1 MGSIIE
7 SCAKAADKVR
17 DICPLVHCITNY
29 VTVNDVANCILAIGA
44 SPIMADDIAEAA
56 DITSISKAL
65 VINMGTLNAR
75 TVESMVAA
83 GKKANELGF
92 HVSVLVEDDV
102 VFDPVG
108 AGASN
113 FRNETAKRILENVKI
128 SILRGNLSEMSYL
141 AGLEVST
148 KGVDTSEA
156 DEKNDP
162 VSVAK
167 KTAAK
172 YNCVAA
178 ITGAVDT
185 ITDGKRVARISN
197 GHPYLSKV
205 TGTGCM
211 TTGLVGSFAGACDD
225 MYTAAVTGIAS
236 MGIAG
241 EFAYENAGEIGSG
254 SFHIS
259 IIDAISKMNSQ
270 VFAAKAKI
278 EEV

>member
-1 MGSIIE
+1 MGTIIE

-83 GKKANELGF
+83 GKKANELG
-92 HVSVLVEDDV
+92 VSV

-148 KGVDTSEA
+148 KGVDYPQSGNSRQIPYTIPPSFSFQEECQVEESLGTTSIELRESP
-156 DEKNDP
+156 DM
-162 VSVAK
+162 
-167 KTAAK
+167 
-172 YNCVAA
+172 
-178 ITGAVDT
+178 G
-185 ITDGKRVARISN
+185 TD
-197 GHPYLSKV
+197 
-205 TGTGCM
+205 
-211 TTGLVGSFAGACDD
+211 F
-225 MYTAAVTGIAS
+225 
-236 MGIAG
+236 
-241 EFAYENAGEIGSG
+241 
-254 SFHIS
+254 
-259 IIDAISKMNSQ
+259 
-270 VFAAKAKI
+270 
-278 EEV
+278 

>member
-1 MGSIIE
+1 MGTIIE

-83 GKKANELGF
+83 GKKANELG
-92 HVSVLVEDDV
+92 VPV

-172 YNCVAA
+172 YNWCGGYNNRRKKSRKD
-178 ITGAVDT
+178 I
-185 ITDGKRVARISN
+185 KRSPISFKGNRHRLYDNRTCRLICRCLRRYVYRRCNRHCKHGHSRRVRI
-197 GHPYLSKV
+197 
-205 TGTGCM
+205 
-211 TTGLVGSFAGACDD
+211 
-225 MYTAAVTGIAS
+225 
-236 MGIAG
+236 
-241 EFAYENAGEIGSG
+241 
-254 SFHIS
+254 
-259 IIDAISKMNSQ
+259 
-270 VFAAKAKI
+270 
-278 EEV
+278 

>member
-1 MGSIIE
+1 MNIE
-7 SCAKAADKVR
+7 KSCVEAAERVR
-17 DICPLVHCITNY
+17 ELCPLIHCITNY

-44 SPIMADDIAEAA
+44 SPIMADDLAEAA
-56 DITSISKAL
+56 DITSISKTL

-75 TVESMVAA
+75 TVDSMLAS
-83 GKKANELGF
+83 GKKANELG
-92 HVSVLVEDDV
+92 LPV

-108 AGASN
+108 AGASA
-113 FRNETAKRILENVKI
+113 FRNETAKRILENVHI

-148 KGVDTSEA
+148 KGVDTSAA

-167 KTAAK
+167 KAAQK
-172 YNCVAA
+172 YGCVAA

-185 ITDGKRVARISN
+185 VTDGARLVRISN

-211 TTGLVGSFAGACDD
+211 TTGLVGSFAGAGVDPFV
-225 MYTAAVTGIAS
+225 AAVSGIVS

-241 EFAYENAGEIGSG
+241 ETAFAKAGGKGSG
-254 SFHIS
+254 SFHIAV
-259 IIDAISKMNSQ
+259 IDAISQMNGKTIG
-270 VFAAKAKI
+270 AMAKI
-278 EEV
+278 TES

>member
-1 MGSIIE
+1 
-7 SCAKAADKVR
+7 
-17 DICPLVHCITNY
+17 
-29 VTVNDVANCILAIGA
+29 
-44 SPIMADDIAEAA
+44 
-56 DITSISKAL
+56 
-65 VINMGTLNAR
+65 
-75 TVESMVAA
+75 
-83 GKKANELGF
+83 
-92 HVSVLVEDDV
+92 
-102 VFDPVG
+102 
-108 AGASN
+108 
-113 FRNETAKRILENVKI
+113 
-128 SILRGNLSEMSYL
+128 MSYL

-241 EFAYENAGEIGSG
+241 EFAYENSGEIGSG

>member
-1 MGSIIE
+1 MGTIIE

-83 GKKANELGF
+83 GKKANELG
-92 HVSVLVEDDV
+92 VPV

-185 ITDGKRVARISN
+185 ITDGKRVARIS
-197 GHPYLSKV
+197 
-205 TGTGCM
+205 GTGCM

>member
-1 MGSIIE
+1 M
-7 SCAKAADKVR
+7 
-17 DICPLVHCITNY
+17 
-29 VTVNDVANCILAIGA
+29 
-44 SPIMADDIAEAA
+44 
-56 DITSISKAL
+56 
-65 VINMGTLNAR
+65 
-75 TVESMVAA
+75 
-83 GKKANELGF
+83 
-92 HVSVLVEDDV
+92 
-102 VFDPVG
+102 
-108 AGASN
+108 
-113 FRNETAKRILENVKI
+113 KI

-162 VSVAK
+162 FSVAK

-211 TTGLVGSFAGACDD
+211 TTA
-225 MYTAAVTGIAS
+225 
-236 MGIAG
+236 
-241 EFAYENAGEIGSG
+241 
-254 SFHIS
+254 H
-259 IIDAISKMNSQ
+259 SQ
-270 VFAAKAKI
+270 VLATI
-278 EEV
+278 CIPQL

>member
-83 GKKANELGF
+83 GKKANELG
-92 HVSVLVEDDV
+92 VPV

-148 KGVDTSEA
+148 
-156 DEKNDP
+156 
-162 VSVAK
+162 
-167 KTAAK
+167 K

-254 SFHIS
+254 SIFLS
-259 IIDAISKMNSQ
+259 LTQS
-270 VFAAKAKI
+270 AK
-278 EEV
+278 

>member
-1 MGSIIE
+1 
-7 SCAKAADKVR
+7 
-17 DICPLVHCITNY
+17 
-29 VTVNDVANCILAIGA
+29 
-44 SPIMADDIAEAA
+44 
-56 DITSISKAL
+56 
-65 VINMGTLNAR
+65 
-75 TVESMVAA
+75 
-83 GKKANELGF
+83 
-92 HVSVLVEDDV
+92 
-102 VFDPVG
+102 
-108 AGASN
+108 
-113 FRNETAKRILENVKI
+113 
-128 SILRGNLSEMSYL
+128 MSYL

-211 TTGLVGSFAGACDD
+211 TTGLVGSFAGGLRRYVYRRCNRHCKHGPSRQSSH
-225 MYTAAVTGIAS
+225 MKMHERY
-236 MGIAG
+236 
-241 EFAYENAGEIGSG
+241 GSG

-259 IIDAISKMNSQ
+259 IN
-270 VFAAKAKI
+270 
-278 EEV
+278 